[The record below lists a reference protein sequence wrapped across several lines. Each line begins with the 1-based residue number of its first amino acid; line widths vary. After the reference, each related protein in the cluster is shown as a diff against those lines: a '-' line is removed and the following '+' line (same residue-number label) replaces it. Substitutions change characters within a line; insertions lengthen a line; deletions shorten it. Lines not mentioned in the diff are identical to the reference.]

1 MWQYLFDPAVHW
13 GEHEGEAESQG
24 SVCGR
29 VEEWPRFHEGD
40 EDGEDGH
47 KGDVQAIDNTAGLG
61 AVAKGGTPTY
71 PDGVDRLTKLL
82 DRVKETKSAAAVG
95 LLIRT
100 IRKSINETSLNLK
113 PRCLPFS
120 TSESWSRWL
129 PKPVLH
135 MSLQLVP
142 IYVVSKK
149 TSRNPKT
156 LCLTKTW

>member
-40 EDGEDGH
+40 EDGEEGH
-47 KGDVQAIDNTAGLG
+47 KGDVQAVDNTAGLG

-95 LLIRT
+95 FANQEDPQVHQWNIAQKDAYHFRLL
-100 IRKSINETSLNLK
+100 SLEADG
-113 PRCLPFS
+113 CQ
-120 TSESWSRWL
+120 SR
-129 PKPVLH
+129 
-135 MSLQLVP
+135 
-142 IYVVSKK
+142 Y
-149 TSRNPKT
+149 
-156 LCLTKTW
+156 CTWVYS